1 MRKRVSRSA
10 AIAALLL
17 LFCLPSFAQSS
28 ESKTKKTFRAAGKIS
43 GFLIKTTAK
52 AAFET
57 AKFAGKHIIV
67 PAVRDVGVPI
77 AKAAPTLAKNAVK
90 LTAKGIKKGFE
101 VLTDGDDHE
110 GRYTGDQPGTP
121 KQPGAGN

>member
-1 MRKRVSRSA
+1 MV
-10 AIAALLL
+10 AALLL
-17 LFCLPSFAQSS
+17 LFCLTSSAQSS
-28 ESKTKKTFRAAGKIS
+28 ESKTKKTVRVVGKIS
-43 GFLIKTTAK
+43 VFLIKTTAK

-90 LTAKGIKKGFE
+90 LTAKGIKKGME
-101 VLTDGDDHE
+101 AVQGDDDDE
-110 GRYTGDQPGTP
+110 PDRQDDTGSSH
-121 KQPGAGN
+121 